1 MIALAK
7 TAARTA
13 PVDSPFAVDVLEG
26 LTSTP
31 KRLPPKYFY
40 DNIGS
45 RLFERIA
52 ALPEYYPTR
61 TELQILRANAPSI
74 AALLPAGCALVEFGS
89 GASTK
94 VRILIDAAR
103 HVAVYVP
110 VDISAEYLLES
121 ATELR
126 QAYPDIAVLPL
137 AVDFV
142 TPFELPSSIAALPHA
157 GFFPGSTIG
166 NLEPHE
172 AATFLRNVGNS
183 LGRDAM
189 FIIGVDLVKD
199 SKVLH
204 DAYNDAQGVTAQFN
218 LNLLARINR
227 ELGATFNLDQFE
239 HHAFY
244 NRERNRIE
252 MHLASTKRQ
261 KVKVCGECI
270 EFRAGETIH
279 TENSYKYTVES
290 FGALA
295 RGAGWKPITAWTDPR
310 NYFSVHALV
319 YKPEAQ
325 QRPGQ
330 VE

>member
-110 VDISAEYLLES
+110 VDISAEYLLEI

>member
-1 MIALAK
+1 MAI
-7 TAARTA
+7 ARTA
-13 PVDSPFAVDVLEG
+13 PRSETAVDSPFATDVIEG
-26 LTSTP
+26 LTATP

-40 DNIGS
+40 DTIGS

-61 TELQILRANAPSI
+61 TELQILRDNAPSI

-89 GASTK
+89 GSSTK

-103 HVAVYVP
+103 RVAVYVP
-110 VDISAEYLLES
+110 VDISAEYLLEI

-126 QAYPDIAVLPL
+126 QAYPNIAVLPL

-142 TPFELPSSIAALPHA
+142 APFELPSSIAALPHA

-183 LGRDAM
+183 LGRDAV
-189 FIIGVDLVKD
+189 FIVGVDLVKD

-218 LNLLARINR
+218 RNLLARINR
-227 ELGATFNLDQFE
+227 ELGANFNLDLFE

-252 MHLASTKRQ
+252 MHLASMKRQ

-279 TENSYKYTVES
+279 TENSYKYSIES

-295 RGAGWKPITAWTDPR
+295 RGSGWTPVAVWTDPR
-310 NYFSVHALV
+310 NYFAVHALAF
-319 YKPEAQ
+319 KPEAA
-325 QRPGQ
+325 RPRDSTA
-330 VE
+330 

>member
-1 MIALAK
+1 MAL
-7 TAARTA
+7 ARTA
-13 PVDSPFAVDVLEG
+13 PRIVPAVNSPFAADVIEG

-40 DNIGS
+40 DSIGS
-45 RLFERIA
+45 RLFERITT
-52 ALPEYYPTR
+52 LPEYYPTR
-61 TELQILRANAPSI
+61 TELQILRENAPSI

-94 VRILIDAAR
+94 VRILIDAAPR
-103 HVAVYVP
+103 VAAYVP
-110 VDISAEYLLES
+110 VDISAEYLLEI

-126 QAYPDIAVLPL
+126 QAYPNIEVLPV
-137 AVDFV
+137 AVDFIS
-142 TPFELPSSIAALPHA
+142 PFELPSSIATLPHA

-172 AATFLRNVGNS
+172 AASFLRNAGNS
-183 LGRDAM
+183 LGRDAV

-199 SKVLH
+199 LKVLH

-227 ELGATFNLDQFE
+227 ELGANFNLDLFE

-252 MHLASTKRQ
+252 MHLASMQRQ
-261 KVKVCGECI
+261 KVKVCGEMHRIPRRRNHSHREQLQVLHRILRC
-270 EFRAGETIH
+270 AG
-279 TENSYKYTVES
+279 
-290 FGALA
+290 A
-295 RGAGWKPITAWTDPR
+295 RRRLDAGCRLDRP
-310 NYFSVHALV
+310 
-319 YKPEAQ
+319 AQ
-325 QRPGQ
+325 LLLGTCAGVQA
-330 VE
+330 